1 MKQLHVRHHLTPL
14 VASYPRLEP
23 YSFQTETPA
32 LFVSGPFRIEPYCQ
46 NPCLQIP
53 LTAGLDACHL
63 RRVPVCCAAG
73 PGVPIPCG
81 RPVAASAVDS
91 VAGIQHRSIE
101 LADSKIIESS
111 KVAGPAP
118 ASRAAEMEVLPAGP
132 MLVIASSRHLVL
144 VIPAIIVAWRAV
156 CMHRVC
162 MARAR
167 RQSKSSAIQYL
178 FFLEAWSRP
187 WPETWI
193 GFRFTRTKEQT
204 QTHTPRK
211 CMHTHKPASFRSS
224 ICFVWSSANMIAATT

>member
-1 MKQLHVRHHLTPL
+1 LYESSSSSIAGHTARKEIHFGESCTLTWTFL
-14 VASYPRLEP
+14 
-23 YSFQTETPA
+23 
-32 LFVSGPFRIEPYCQ
+32 
-46 NPCLQIP
+46 NPSDRSILIS
-53 LTAGLDACHL
+53 
-63 RRVPVCCAAG
+63 PVYCAAG

-101 LADSKIIESS
+101 LADSKIVESS

-144 VIPAIIVAWRAV
+144 VIPAIIVAWRRV

-167 RQSKSSAIQYL
+167 RQSKSSAREYS
-178 FFLEAWSRP
+178 FFLAAWSRP
-187 WPETWI
+187 WQMNAHIQTCIVQKQQLLRLEQ
-193 GFRFTRTKEQT
+193 RKHDRCLDLKAERTKL
-204 QTHTPRK
+204 
-211 CMHTHKPASFRSS
+211 
-224 ICFVWSSANMIAATT
+224 